1 MQSTTGFCAFCAMT
15 LTAAGLLFM
24 PVAYAQ
30 TQTPSARSS
39 TAPGPS
45 TAPANIS
52 DTKLDAAA
60 AAVKSV
66 SAIADTYEQKLAQAP
81 AAEKERLV
89 GEADHAMEQA
99 VTDQGLSVD
108 EYMTI
113 MKVAQN
119 DPIVRD
125 KLVQRLK

>member
-1 MQSTTGFCAFCAMT
+1 MKSTIALCAVILTVAGFLVLPTVNAE
-15 LTAAGLLFM
+15 G
-24 PVAYAQ
+24 
-30 TQTPSARSS
+30 QTPSTPPS

-45 TAPANIS
+45 IAPANIP
-52 DTKLDAAA
+52 DKKLDAAA

-66 SAIADTYEQKLAQAP
+66 STVKDTFDQRLAQAP
-81 AAEKERLV
+81 AGEKERLS
-89 GEADHAMEQA
+89 GEAEHAMTKA
-99 VTDQGLSVD
+99 VTDQGLSVE

-125 KLVQRLK
+125 KLIKRLK